1 MIQRALDISSLHSA
15 YQQGELTPAALI
27 DELLAQAENHG
38 KEPAW
43 ITRLSREQLAPYL
56 KRLEGESPQTLP
68 LYGIPFALKDNI
80 DLAGIPT
87 TAGSPAY
94 AYTPSENAFVVQQL
108 IDAGAIPM
116 GKKCP
121 RQRAM

>member
-1 MIQRALDISSLHSA
+1 MRHSLTTESLQTA
-15 YQQGELTPAALI
+15 YQQGELTPTALI
-27 DELLAQAENHG
+27 DGLLEQAQSHG

-56 KRLEGESPQTLP
+56 KRLEGESPETLP

-87 TAGSPAY
+87 
-94 AYTPSENAFVVQQL
+94 
-108 IDAGAIPM
+108 
-116 GKKCP
+116 
-121 RQRAM
+121 